1 MYWWKIKRKTSGNK
15 GGSMILKD
23 ALLKGMQ
30 QLKMANIDAPAF
42 EVGVILCHILKVDR
56 SFLYSHDDY
65 NMTDEE
71 YRCFDAFIGERA
83 KGKPLQYITGHQEF
97 MGLDFVVS
105 PDVLIPRQ
113 DTETLVETVL
123 NYVEDTESKKTE
135 ILDIGT
141 GSGCIAISLAAY
153 IKNCRVV
160 ACDVSEK
167 ALNVARTNA
176 QRCGVENR
184 VDFICGDILQGL
196 DKILCQSTFM
206 KDKKEHDFE
215 VFDFIVSNPPYIPAW
230 EIQTLHKQV
239 KNHEPGLALNGGED
253 GLDFYRKIT
262 AEAVRFLKPHSLLA
276 FEVGYNQA
284 KDVSRLMEDGYRD
297 IRVVKDLSGIDRV
310 VMGFKK

>member
-1 MYWWKIKRKTSGNK
+1 MYLWKIKRKTSGNK

-23 ALLKGMQ
+23 ALLKGTQ
-30 QLKMANIDAPAF
+30 QLKMADIDAPAF
-42 EVGVILCHILKVDR
+42 ETGVILCHILKVDR

-65 NMTDEE
+65 TMTDEE

-83 KGKPLQYITGHQEF
+83 KGKPLQYITGHQGF
-97 MGLDFVVS
+97 MSLDFVVS
-105 PDVLIPRQ
+105 PYVLIPRQ

-123 NYVEDTESKKTE
+123 NYVEDTESKKTA

-167 ALNVARTNA
+167 ALDVARINA

-184 VDFICGDILQGL
+184 VDFICGDIFKGL

-206 KDKKEHDFE
+206 KDKKEHDFK
-215 VFDFIVSNPPYIPAW
+215 VFDVIVSNPPYIPEW
-230 EIQTLHKQV
+230 EIETLHKQV
-239 KNHEPGLALNGGED
+239 KDHEPGLALNGGED
-253 GLDFYRKIT
+253 GLDFYRKISV
-262 AEAVRFLKPHSLLA
+262 EAVRFLKPHSLLG

-297 IRVVKDLSGIDRV
+297 IRTVKDLSGIDRV
-310 VMGFKK
+310 VTGLRK